1 MVATVVVTVFTAN
14 LALGVTVGVLLS
26 GVFFTFKVARLLR
39 IDVAPDQAAGRRAYR
54 VSGQVFFASAD
65 VFVEAFDVQDAIGK
79 TVLIDVSEAH
89 FWDITAVAA
98 LDKVVQRFKAHG
110 IAVEVAGL
118 NQASATLIES
128 LDGKV
133 VLKEV

>member
-1 MVATVVVTVFTAN
+1 MHRGRRGVATT
-14 LALGVTVGVLLS
+14 G
-26 GVFFTFKVARLLR
+26 RLT
-39 IDVAPDQAAGRRAYR
+39 YR

-98 LDKVVQRFKAHG
+98 LDKVVHRFRAHD

-118 NQASATLIES
+118 NQASATLIGS